1 MFNSPM
7 DNSDGLAASKSTLY
21 GFFFLTSLCS
31 KSLPLFFS

>member
-21 GFFFLTSLCS
+21 GFFFPN
-31 KSLPLFFS
+31 KSL